1 MTTSIAR
8 QSVII
13 KCNMQKSYILGNYEY
28 YYGAGVASKVC
39 GFEIPEDILPIELA
53 ELLSKEL
60 ADAQAENAQ
69 ETYLLSILKEYD
81 PEKRYD
87 EQMKELLLWGKEET
101 CLWQVSISR

>member
-1 MTTSIAR
+1 MTTLIAR

-13 KCNMQKSYILGNYEY
+13 KCNMQKAAILGNYEY
-28 YYGAGVASKVC
+28 YYGAGVAAKVC
-39 GFEIPEDILPIELA
+39 GFEIPDDIMPEELA

-60 ADAQAENAQ
+60 VSVQTRNAQ
-69 ETYLLSILKEYD
+69 EAHLVSILKEYD

>member
-28 YYGAGVASKVC
+28 YYGAGVAAKIC
-39 GFEIPEDILPIELA
+39 GFEIPEDIQPSELT

-60 ADAQAENAQ
+60 ASVQAANAQ
-69 ETYLLSILKEYD
+69 EAHLISVLKEYD
-81 PEKRYD
+81 PENRYD

-101 CLWQVSISR
+101 CLWQVSVSR